1 MLGLLQVDTSNILD
15 KVSSNQSSSWLYHA
29 LPASPPSLLFQLY
42 VCVCV
47 CVYIYIYIYQ
57 KKIHRPTQFK
67 PVLLKGQLYYM
78 EKGKMNYLK
87 LLAHFNSN

>member
-47 CVYIYIYIYQ
+47 CVYIYIYLS
-57 KKIHRPTQFK
+57 KKNSQTHTVQTRAAQGSAILH
-67 PVLLKGQLYYM
+67 
-78 EKGKMNYLK
+78 GKRKDEL
-87 LLAHFNSN
+87 FEITRSF